1 MSLHLHIGIIKMK
14 MTKSLEADTNM
25 FTWKLTEQHK
35 SPKSCYNFTCKNSF
49 EVLVRSFVLNFSFE
63 NLKVILVF
71 MLQQL
76 LYLTFDVAL
85 NYKFSYFAGNC
96 KYALNN

>member
-1 MSLHLHIGIIKMK
+1 MHQNLAII
-14 MTKSLEADTNM
+14 LWLFN
-25 FTWKLTEQHK
+25 
-35 SPKSCYNFTCKNSF
+35 YGKNSF